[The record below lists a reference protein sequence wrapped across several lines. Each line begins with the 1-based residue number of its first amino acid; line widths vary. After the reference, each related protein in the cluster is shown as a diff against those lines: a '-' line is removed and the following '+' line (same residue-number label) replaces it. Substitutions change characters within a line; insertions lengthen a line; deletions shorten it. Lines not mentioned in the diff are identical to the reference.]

1 MAYGY
6 GRGRC
11 PADIAEDA
19 VLAAVGLLM
28 LPAVAVLA
36 LIDAI
41 S

>member
-11 PADIAEDA
+11 PAEIVEGAI
-19 VLAAVGLLM
+19 LAAVGLLM
-28 LPAVAVLA
+28 LPAVAVLS